1 MQWRCLILR
10 VFVPMVVCSALLL
23 AYWNRLTYALVYL
36 TGDEMDW
43 KSHYLAGLSSINC
56 GRTKIGQSASPIT
69 QCALGADAKG
79 QPFRA
84 IYNIQ
89 GIDSLVAG
97 GIVRT
102 RSGTLLALAYDSC
115 PAGCGFSML
124 RQRVL
129 VTPCPQPYHL
139 YVNPKGRINC
149 FRPGLSYP
157 QNIMSPN
164 FEPY

>member
-1 MQWRCLILR
+1 MILR
-10 VFVPMVVCSALLL
+10 VLIPSVICCALLF
-23 AYWNRLTYALVYL
+23 AYSDRLFYL

-43 KSHYLAGLSSINC
+43 KSHYLAGLGSTNC
-56 GRTKIGQSASPIT
+56 GRAEVGEIASQVT
-69 QCALGADAKG
+69 QCALTADAKG
-79 QPFRA
+79 EPFRA

-89 GIDSLVAG
+89 GIDSRIAG

-102 RSGTLLALAYDSC
+102 RSGKLLALTYDSC

-124 RQRVL
+124 RQRVW

-149 FRPGLSYP
+149 FQPGLSYP